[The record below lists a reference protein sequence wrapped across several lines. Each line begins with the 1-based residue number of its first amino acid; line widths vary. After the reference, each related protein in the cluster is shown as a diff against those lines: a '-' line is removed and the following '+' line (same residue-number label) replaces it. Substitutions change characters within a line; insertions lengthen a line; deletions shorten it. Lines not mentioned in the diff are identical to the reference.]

1 MTNQELIEQFENL
14 TLQPERFPHKEHV
27 RLAWIYLS
35 RYPAL
40 TALSRFCEGLKR
52 FAASVG
58 KPDRYHETITW
69 AYLLLI
75 HERMAKGAASESWE
89 AFAEINADLLHWE
102 ANILKQYYRE
112 ETLQSDLAKRVFLFP
127 DRENA

>member
-1 MTNQELIEQFENL
+1 MTDKELMQQFEAL
-14 TLQPERFPHKEHV
+14 TLSPESFSHREHV
-27 RLAWIYLS
+27 RLAWTYL
-35 RYPAL
+35 REYPAL

-75 HERMAKGAASESWE
+75 HERMAKSATSQPWE
-89 AFAEINADLLHWE
+89 TFAEANSDLLNWE
-102 ANILKQYYRE
+102 SNILKQYYRE

>member
-1 MTNQELIEQFENL
+1 MTNQKLIEQFENL
-14 TLQPERFPHKEHV
+14 TLPPEAFPHREHV

-35 RYPAL
+35 EHPPL
-40 TALSRFCEGLKR
+40 TALSKFCDGLKR

-75 HERMAKGAASESWE
+75 HERMTKTETTESWE
-89 AFAEINADLLHWE
+89 AFAEANGDLLDWE
-102 ANILKQYYRE
+102 NNVLKNYYLD
-112 ETLQSDLAKRVFLFP
+112 ETLKSDLAKRVFLFP
-127 DRENA
+127 DK

>member
-1 MTNQELIEQFENL
+1 MTNRELIEHFENL
-14 TLQPERFPHKEHV
+14 TIHPEQFSHREHV
-27 RLAWIYLS
+27 RLAWTYLGE
-35 RYPAL
+35 YPTL

-58 KPDRYHETITW
+58 KPDRYHETVTW

-75 HERMAKGAASESWE
+75 HERMAKNTASKSWE
-89 AFAEINADLLHWE
+89 AFAEANADLLNWE
-102 ANILKQYYRE
+102 ANILKRYYRE

-127 DRENA
+127 DK

>member
-1 MTNQELIEQFENL
+1 MTNEELIERFENL
-14 TLQPERFPHKEHV
+14 TLQPELFHHREHV
-27 RLAWIYLS
+27 RLAWVYLDK
-35 RYPAL
+35 YPTL

-75 HERMAKGAASESWE
+75 RERMANPKEAKSWE
-89 AFAEINADLLHWE
+89 TFAEANGDLLTWDP
-102 ANILKQYYRE
+102 NILKKYYRE

-127 DRENA
+127 DK

>member
-1 MTNQELIEQFENL
+1 MTNEELIEQFESL
-14 TLQPERFPHKEHV
+14 TLRPESFHHGEHV

-35 RYPAL
+35 QYPAL
-40 TALSRFCEGLKR
+40 TALSKFCEGIKR

-75 HERMAKGAASESWE
+75 HERMAKCATADSWE
-89 AFAEINADLLHWE
+89 AFAEANGELLNWE
-102 ANILKQYYRE
+102 SNILKRYYRE
-112 ETLQSDLAKRVFLFP
+112 ETLQSELAKRVFLFP
-127 DRENA
+127 DKA

>member
-1 MTNQELIEQFENL
+1 MTDKEFLESFENL
-14 TLQPERFPHKEHV
+14 TLPPESFPHREHV
-27 RLAWIYLS
+27 RLAWIYL
-35 RYPAL
+35 RNYPAL
-40 TALSRFCEGLKR
+40 TALSKFCEGLKR
-52 FAASVG
+52 FAASAG

-75 HERMAKGAASESWE
+75 HERMAKSAVLESWE
-89 AFAEINADLLHWE
+89 DFAEANGDLLNWK

-127 DRENA
+127 EKV